1 MGAEREAQACA
12 AFYEALGMAPAV
24 LPCLRCLRQFAGS
37 ATKRCKDKHL
47 EEALLLSRALS
58 EGLRGLSEA
67 EARPLLRCVLA
78 FQMEAT
84 SSSSS
89 FQKLEQILTQ
99 LAVGK
104 EALLAQ
110 EVGTLLAGLA
120 PQEEAYLQLFQTLP
134 KDVGP
139 LVWTAAGK
147 SEALQ
152 SLLGL
157 LLEVAWGK
165 ALNKD
170 TRLLAGTALSMLAN
184 TAPQPRRGA
193 SALLALCQLPD
204 QGTGE
209 VKFGELVVS
218 VPLVQEPDGL
228 EKLVFTRGLLTCCKM
243 DILSCQLESFTH
255 RACLLLDVVFPTVC
269 ALTREQKDCHYYCF
283 QACALWLQR
292 LRESLPAIWHLTGTR
307 VLAPGAKLLQ
317 QLTQL
322 VWDNAETLV
331 EGVSEFIHSSFRLL
345 LEIYHLEC
353 QRFQDQDRLLYQ
365 QMLQRVVSMPW
376 QIKARY
382 VPLCA
387 VVPYVGSQ
395 QVLDAYPDLPQHL
408 LSCLSTN
415 HLCPAATEVYKTLVR
430 QQCAERQD
438 RQQGAEVALAERW
451 ALRWLPLLS
460 QALRSP
466 LPILQNNTA
475 NHLLTWTLRQIP
487 ASQALLAAQFNGRD
501 TASLRAWVSLL
512 KAQKNVAGAL
522 PLQGEALERLSCC
535 LHAREEGVRL
545 AALSL
550 LCCSPSTNRPLS
562 GTELQ
567 LLRQFLPLNLS
578 CDSSSFRQL
587 LQAAVRKALVRL
599 RDSSL
604 AQLRGKASHGME
616 PGEGEEQLAQAVGF
630 VEWLLQLSITSLS
643 PGSNYQRRKTAL
655 LLLAAVLET
664 CTDTW
669 SPARKKGQPPRTMA
683 ALLSCA
689 RQRGCWDFFSQ
700 PNLLVLLS
708 CLQDST
714 NEIRDLASDLL
725 VRYFPATF
733 PEPIALALFQLAQDA
748 LGSPRVQEAEAG
760 AVLMKTILQKS
771 DSSTMRS
778 LALEA
783 AAAPALPSR
792 GLCFAQH
799 LLHVLQAQYSVARQ
813 DLLQAAATAP
823 MHGAITALRR
833 CLLQVPEVAT
843 SMRTAE
849 LAQSWQEL
857 LACLV
862 NTVRDITSLLLGAL
876 QSQRGPGAEEQAAAP
891 SFADM
896 GNAIGSLI
904 MLGKGRGQEEEEE
917 DSVLLSEEHSLILT
931 CCWVSVK
938 EIGLLLGGLAELLLA
953 PAVAAGSGPLLPLP
967 TLQVATKVFQEI
979 LLRCRHWGAVEG
991 CSMGFTKF
999 CAALLNHPAAE
1010 LQAIPRTVLEQGL
1023 EALSGPRSSSIT
1035 RRAAGFPMLFLCIV
1049 SGEAPAQ
1056 ARPLLARCVQTLLA
1070 LATAALPQDWDQT
1083 LDLPQVC
1090 ALHVLQTLVRGAGLG
1105 SALLRHTAPMVAL
1118 ALRGL
1123 GSPCWAMRNAAIQ
1136 LFSALTSRLLG
1147 QQRSCGEGCLA
1158 EGLSLQAFL
1167 GQHPQLSTVLL
1178 AELEAATGPTAGGH
1192 CLRPALH
1199 AVLTLLAQL
1208 QPGTDDPGRPS
1219 APFLEPLLGLAGSPI
1234 YAVRAMAAKAL
1245 VPVLP
1250 PPQRHGLLLQL
1261 AQQLPTAPG
1270 CVCSHNTVH
1279 GHLLQMRA
1287 LLAPSVGTD
1296 RLSAE
1301 ALHPLALQ
1309 LEARGWLLT
1318 PAQRCPLIRAA
1329 FLQVLA
1335 LLPASF
1341 SPGFT
1346 QSIHDAISAE
1356 LGSLPPR
1363 GKPRCAEQQVG
1374 LAVLHQTMAHFV
1386 CSEAARLA
1394 RSEQI
1399 GTVCSL
1405 LWQPNP
1411 DVQLAILS
1419 WVVTRE
1425 GGTCE
1430 ELEKALGLT
1439 LLESLQSVLRERRD
1453 KEFLRLYLE
1462 ALLHLYQEP
1471 SAWPQEASPK
1481 LQGSLAAC
1489 LEMLLHMV
1497 EAECPGPD
1505 LLLQALCAASLLL
1518 AHWTEDEDR
1527 SLEERWCTVLEECSQ
1542 SASSEVLR
1550 LAAARSLRLAGASV
1564 VQRSLHG
1571 ACPSLVP
1578 LALRLIHVG
1587 IHLLQDEEREVR
1599 QESSGFASLLR
1610 HDPRELL
1617 QGSCVFVQDT
1627 VGLQVLLQLLLG
1639 EFGEHPETFHSLLQH
1654 LPSLDLRG
1662 IVEGLEANKA
1672 VSLYREDEPNVFAEP
1687 ASLAWQLL
1695 PVLLQLLEKV
1705 PTGSPL
1711 PASALRWLVATAPS
1725 VLRDLRYC
1733 KHCWGQGT
1741 AQNEAPK
1748 LVSLSLRPA
1757 LPGEGLPHTQG
1768 SSSCC
1773 LCRGRCP
1780 LGDEGSGLC
1789 QAACGCGRA
1798 AGEGPAG
1805 GTAAA
1810 GAGGSC
1816 DHRARAGLQCSGA
1829 GAGAHAGAEATG
1841 AAWAGAWARPE
1852 QCTGEVRITV
1862 WGCLTAPSMEQCQST
1877 ARRLLVHPATSLHL
1891 LHAPWSPART
1901 VGSACNSGQ
1910 PHSWCR
1916 THSHRSQCFLTSIPR
1931 HQSSS
1936 PVAHDIPA
1944 LRSGWQEGTCAP
1956 EPLHPLDSHHLC
1968 FLTNLTGDVGLYP
1981 K

>member
-37 ATKRCKDKHL
+37 TTKRCKDKHL
-47 EEALLLSRALS
+47 EEALLLSRVLSKAL
-58 EGLRGLSEA
+58 RVMSEA
-67 EARPLLRCVLA
+67 EARPLLRCILA

-89 FQKLEQILTQ
+89 FQKLEQIVTQ

-120 PQEEAYLQLFQTLP
+120 PQGEVLSPGDLQSVCMFLEESSLGRQHWQQNLALLLQRLVSTLHWVLQIQPAPSSTWGYLVIKACLQLFQTLP
-134 KDVGP
+134 KDVAP
-139 LVWTAAGK
+139 LVWSAAGK

-165 ALNKD
+165 ALSKD
-170 TRLLAGTALSMLAN
+170 TRLLAGTALSMLVN
-184 TAPQPRRGA
+184 TAPQPERGA
-193 SALLALCQLPD
+193 SAMLALFQLPD
-204 QGTGE
+204 QGKGE
-209 VKFGELVVS
+209 LKFGELVVD
-218 VPLVQEPDGL
+218 VPLVLEPDGL
-228 EKLVFTRGLLTCCKM
+228 EKLVFTRGLLTCCKV

-255 RACLLLDVVFPTVC
+255 QACLLLDVVFPAVC
-269 ALTREQKDCHYYCF
+269 ALSKEQKDCHYYCF

-292 LRESLPAIWHLTGTR
+292 LQESLPAVWHLMGSR
-307 VLAPGAKLLQ
+307 VLAPHAKLLQ

-331 EGVSEFIHSSFRLL
+331 EGVSEFIHSSFQLL

-353 QRFQDQDRLLYQ
+353 QHFQDQERALYQ
-365 QMLQRVVSMPW
+365 QMLHRVVSMSW

-387 VVPYVGSQ
+387 IVPYVGSQ
-395 QVLDAYPDLPQHL
+395 QVLDTYPDLPQHL

-415 HLCPAATEVYKTLVR
+415 HLCPAATEVYKVLV
-430 QQCAERQD
+430 QHQCAEWQEG
-438 RQQGAEVALAERW
+438 QQGTGTALAEQW

-460 QALRSP
+460 QALCSP
-466 LPILQNNTA
+466 LPILHSNAA

-487 ASQALLAAQFNGRD
+487 ATRALLAAQFGSRD

-512 KAQKNVAGAL
+512 KAQKSLAGAL
-522 PLQGEALERLSCC
+522 PLRGDALERLSCC
-535 LHAREEGVRL
+535 LGAREDGVRL

-562 GTELQ
+562 GTEVQ

-604 AQLRGKASHGME
+604 TRLRGRTPRGTE
-616 PGEGEEQLAQAVGF
+616 PGEEEEQLAQAVDF

-643 PGSNYQRRKTAL
+643 PSSNYQRKKTAL

-669 SPARKKGQPPRTMA
+669 SPDRKKGQPPRTMA
-683 ALLSCA
+683 TLLSYA

-733 PEPIALALFQLAQDA
+733 PEPITLALFQLAQDA

-771 DSSTMRS
+771 DSSTMKS

-783 AAAPALPSR
+783 AATPALPSR

-799 LLHVLQAQYSVARQ
+799 LLHVLQAQYSVARK
-813 DLLQAAATAP
+813 DLLRAAATAP

-833 CLLQVPEVAT
+833 CLLQVPEVVT
-843 SMRTAE
+843 SMRAAE
-849 LAQSWQEL
+849 LVQSWQEL
-857 LACLV
+857 LTGLV
-862 NTVRDITSLLLGAL
+862 TTVRDITSFLLGAL
-876 QSQRGPGAEEQAAAP
+876 QSQQGPGADEQAAAP

-938 EIGLLLGGLAELLLA
+938 EIGLLLGGLAELLLSL
-953 PAVAAGSGPLLPLP
+953 PVAAGSGPLLPLP

-991 CSMGFTKF
+991 CSVGFTKF
-999 CAALLNHPAAE
+999 CAALLNHPDAE
-1010 LQAIPRTVLEQGL
+1010 LQAIPQSMLEQGL

-1049 SGEAPAQ
+1049 SREAPAQ
-1056 ARPLLARCVQTLLA
+1056 AWPLLTHCVQTLLA
-1070 LATAALPQDWDQT
+1070 LAATALPQHWDQT

-1105 SALLRHTAPMVAL
+1105 MVLLRHTTPMVAL

-1136 LFSALTSRLLG
+1136 LFSALTARLLG
-1147 QQRSCGEGCLA
+1147 QQRSRGEGCPA
-1158 EGLSLQAFL
+1158 EGVSLQAFL
-1167 GQHPQLSTVLL
+1167 RQHPQLSTVLL
-1178 AELEAATGPTAGGH
+1178 AELEAARWPTAGEH
-1192 CLRPALH
+1192 RLRPALH

-1208 QPGTDDPGRPS
+1208 QPGANDPGSPS
-1219 APFLEPLLGLAGSPI
+1219 AHFLEPLLGLAGSPI

-1245 VPVLP
+1245 VPVVPL
-1250 PPQRHGLLLQL
+1250 PQRQGLLLQL

-1270 CVCSHNTVH
+1270 CVCSHNTLH
-1279 GHLLQMRA
+1279 GHLLQMQA
-1287 LLAPSVGTD
+1287 LLAPTASTE
-1296 RLSAE
+1296 RLLAE

-1356 LGSLPPR
+1356 LGSLSP
-1363 GKPRCAEQQVG
+1363 GTKPGCAEQQVG
-1374 LAVLHQTMAHFV
+1374 LAVLHQSMAHFV

-1394 RSEQI
+1394 ASLRI
-1399 GTVCSL
+1399 GAACSL
-1405 LWQPNP
+1405 LRQPHP
-1411 DVQLAILS
+1411 DVQLAVLS
-1419 WVVTRE
+1419 WVLARE
-1425 GGTCE
+1425 GGMPE

-1439 LLESLQSVLRERRD
+1439 LLESLQSVLRERKD

-1462 ALLHLYQEP
+1462 ALLHLCRDS
-1471 SAWPQEASPK
+1471 SAWCQEASSR

-1505 LLLQALCAASLLL
+1505 LLFQALCAASLLL
-1518 AHWTEDEDR
+1518 GHWFGDKD
-1527 SLEERWCTVLEECSQ
+1527 SLLVERWCTALEECSQ
-1542 SASSEVLR
+1542 SASSELLR
-1550 LAAARSLRLAGASV
+1550 LAAARSLQMAGASV
-1564 VQRSLHG
+1564 VQRSLRA

-1578 LALRLIHVG
+1578 LALRLINVG

-1599 QESSGFASLLR
+1599 HESSAFASLLQ
-1610 HDPRELL
+1610 HHLRELL
-1617 QGSCVFVQDT
+1617 QGSCIFVQDA
-1627 VGLQVLLQLLLG
+1627 VGLQVLLQLLL
-1639 EFGEHPETFHSLLQH
+1639 EEYGEHPETFASLLQH
-1654 LPSLDLRG
+1654 LPVLDLRG
-1662 IVEGLEANKA
+1662 IVEGLETNKA
-1672 VSLYREDEPNVFAEP
+1672 VSLYREDEPNIFAEP
-1687 ASLAWQLL
+1687 AVLAWQLL
-1695 PVLLQLLEKV
+1695 PVMLQLLEKV
-1705 PTGSPL
+1705 PPGSPL
-1711 PASALRWLVATAPS
+1711 HASALQWLLAMGPS
-1725 VLRDLRYC
+1725 VLHDLQYC
-1733 KHCWGQGT
+1733 KHCWSQGAT
-1741 AQNEAPK
+1741 AHWGMKALGCAKLHTAVAVLLVRARLVVQLLQVLGGVTTVPGLGCSAQELEQELTLVQRLLEQHGLAPGPSQSNALGK
-1748 LVSLSLRPA
+1748 LASLS
-1757 LPGEGLPHTQG
+1757 E
-1768 SSSCC
+1768 
-1773 LCRGRCP
+1773 
-1780 LGDEGSGLC
+1780 
-1789 QAACGCGRA
+1789 AA
-1798 AGEGPAG
+1798 
-1805 GTAAA
+1805 
-1810 GAGGSC
+1810 
-1816 DHRARAGLQCSGA
+1816 
-1829 GAGAHAGAEATG
+1829 
-1841 AAWAGAWARPE
+1841 
-1852 QCTGEVRITV
+1852 
-1862 WGCLTAPSMEQCQST
+1862 
-1877 ARRLLVHPATSLHL
+1877 
-1891 LHAPWSPART
+1891 
-1901 VGSACNSGQ
+1901 
-1910 PHSWCR
+1910 
-1916 THSHRSQCFLTSIPR
+1916 
-1931 HQSSS
+1931 
-1936 PVAHDIPA
+1936 
-1944 LRSGWQEGTCAP
+1944 
-1956 EPLHPLDSHHLC
+1956 
-1968 FLTNLTGDVGLYP
+1968 
-1981 K
+1981 

>member
-12 AFYEALGMAPAV
+12 AFYEALGMGPAV

-37 ATKRCKDKHL
+37 TTKRCKDKHL

-58 EGLRGLSEA
+58 KALQVLSEA
-67 EARPLLRCVLA
+67 EARPLLRCILA

-89 FQKLEQILTQ
+89 FQKLEQIVTQ

-104 EALLAQ
+104 EAMLAQ

-120 PQEEAYLQLFQTLP
+120 PQGEVLSPENLQSVCMFLEESSLGRKHWQQNLALLLQRLATTLGWVLQSQPAPSSTWGYLVIKACLQLFQTLP
-134 KDVGP
+134 MDMAP

-165 ALNKD
+165 ALSKD
-170 TRLLAGTALSMLAN
+170 TRLLAGTALSMLVN
-184 TAPQPRRGA
+184 TAPQPERGA
-193 SALLALCQLPD
+193 SAMLALFQLPD

-209 VKFGELVVS
+209 LTFGELVVD
-218 VPLVQEPDGL
+218 VPLVLEPDGL
-228 EKLVFTRGLLTCCKM
+228 QKLVFTRGLLTCCKI

-255 RACLLLDVVFPTVC
+255 QACLLLDVVFPAVC
-269 ALTREQKDCHYYCF
+269 ALSKEQKDCHYYCF
-283 QACALWLQR
+283 QACVLWLQR
-292 LRESLPAIWHLTGTR
+292 LRESLPAVWHLRGAR
-307 VLAPGAKLLQ
+307 VLAPHAKLLQ

-331 EGVSEFIHSSFRLL
+331 EGVSEFIHSSFRVL

-353 QRFQDQDRLLYQ
+353 QHFQDQERALYQ
-365 QMLQRVVSMPW
+365 QMLHRVVSMPW

-387 VVPYVGSQ
+387 IIPYVGSQ
-395 QVLDAYPDLPQHL
+395 QVLDTYPDLPQHL

-415 HLCPAATEVYKTLVR
+415 HLCPAATEVYKALVQ
-430 QQCAERQD
+430 QQCAEWQEG
-438 RQQGAEVALAERW
+438 QQGTGAALAEQW
-451 ALRWLPLLS
+451 ALCWLPLLS

-466 LPILQNNTA
+466 LPILHSNAA

-487 ASQALLAAQFNGRD
+487 AAQALLAAQFGSRD

-512 KAQKNVAGAL
+512 KVQKSLAGAL

-535 LHAREEGVRL
+535 LGAREEGVRL

-562 GTELQ
+562 GTEVQ
-567 LLRQFLPLNLS
+567 LLRRFLPLNLS

-604 AQLRGKASHGME
+604 ALLRGRAPRGTE
-616 PGEGEEQLAQAVGF
+616 PAEGEEQLTQAVGF
-630 VEWLLQLSITSLS
+630 VEWLLQLSITSLG
-643 PGSNYQRRKTAL
+643 PGSNYQRKKTAV

-669 SPARKKGQPPRTMA
+669 SPDRKKGQPPRTMA
-683 ALLSCA
+683 TLLNYA
-689 RQRGCWDFFSQ
+689 RQKGCWDFFSQ

-760 AVLMKTILQKS
+760 AMLMKTILQKA
-771 DSSTMRS
+771 DSSTMKS

-783 AAAPALPSR
+783 AAAPALPSQ

-799 LLHVLQAQYSVARQ
+799 LLHMLQAQYSVARQ
-813 DLLQAAATAP
+813 DLLRAAATAP

-833 CLLQVPEVAT
+833 CLLQVPKVAT
-843 SMRTAE
+843 SMRAAE
-849 LAQSWQEL
+849 LAESWQEL
-857 LACLV
+857 LTGLV
-862 NTVRDITSLLLGAL
+862 TTVRDITSFLLGAL
-876 QSQRGPGAEEQAAAP
+876 QSQQGPGTAEQAAAP

-904 MLGKGRGQEEEEE
+904 MLGKGRGQEEEEEE

-938 EIGLLLGGLAELLLA
+938 EIGLLLGGLAEVLLA
-953 PAVAAGSGPLLPLP
+953 QPVAAGSGPLLPLP

-991 CSMGFTKF
+991 CSVGFTKF
-999 CAALLNHPAAE
+999 CAALLNHPDAE
-1010 LQAIPRTVLEQGL
+1010 LRAIPQSVLEQGL

-1049 SGEAPAQ
+1049 SGEAAAQ
-1056 ARPLLARCVQTLLA
+1056 ARPLLTRCIQTLLA
-1070 LATAALPQDWDQT
+1070 LATTALPQHWDQT

-1105 SALLRHTAPMVAL
+1105 TALLRHTVPMVAL

-1136 LFSALTSRLLG
+1136 LFSALTARLMG
-1147 QQRSCGEGCLA
+1147 PQRSRGEGCPA
-1158 EGLSLQAFL
+1158 EGVSLQAFL

-1192 CLRPALH
+1192 RLHPALH

-1208 QPGTDDPGRPS
+1208 QPGTDDPGSPS
-1219 APFLEPLLGLAGSPI
+1219 AHFLEPLLGLAGSPF

-1245 VPVLP
+1245 VPVVP
-1250 PPQRHGLLLQL
+1250 PPQRLGLLLQL
-1261 AQQLPTAPG
+1261 AQQLPTAPE
-1270 CVCSHNTVH
+1270 CVCSHNTLH
-1279 GHLLQMRA
+1279 GHLLQMQA
-1287 LLAPSVGTD
+1287 LLVPAVGTK
-1296 RLSAE
+1296 RLLAE
-1301 ALHPLALQ
+1301 ALRPLALQ

-1335 LLPASF
+1335 LIPTSL

-1356 LGSLPPR
+1356 LGSLPPAA
-1363 GKPRCAEQQVG
+1363 KPGCAEQQVG
-1374 LAVLHQTMAHFV
+1374 LAVLHQSMARFV

-1394 RSEQI
+1394 AGEWI
-1399 GTVCSL
+1399 GAACSL
-1405 LWQPNP
+1405 LRQPNP
-1411 DVQLAILS
+1411 DVRLAILS
-1419 WVVTRE
+1419 WVLARE
-1425 GGTCE
+1425 GGTPE

-1462 ALLHLYQEP
+1462 ALLHLCRDP
-1471 SAWPQEASPK
+1471 LAWSQEASCR
-1481 LQGSLAAC
+1481 LRGSSAAC

-1505 LLLQALCAASLLL
+1505 LLFQALCAASLLL
-1518 AHWTEDEDR
+1518 AHWFGDED
-1527 SLEERWCTVLEECSQ
+1527 SLLVERWCTALEECSQ
-1542 SASSEVLR
+1542 SASSELLR
-1550 LAAARSLRLAGASV
+1550 LAAARSLQTAGASV
-1564 VQRSLHG
+1564 VQQSLRA
-1571 ACPSLVP
+1571 ACPSLAP
-1578 LALRLIHVG
+1578 LALRLINVG

-1599 QESSGFASLLR
+1599 HEASVFASLLQ
-1610 HDPRELL
+1610 HHPRELL
-1617 QGSCVFVQDT
+1617 QGSCIFVQDT
-1627 VGLQVLLQLLLG
+1627 MGLQVLLQLLLE
-1639 EFGEHPETFHSLLQH
+1639 EFGELPETFDLLLRH
-1654 LPSLDLRG
+1654 LPILDLRG
-1662 IVEGLEANKA
+1662 IVEGLEASKA
-1672 VSLYREDEPNVFAEP
+1672 VSLYKEDEPNVFAEP
-1687 ASLAWQLL
+1687 AILAWQLL
-1695 PVLLQLLEKV
+1695 PVMLQVLEKM
-1705 PTGSPL
+1705 PAGGPL
-1711 PASALRWLVATAPS
+1711 HASALRWLLAMGPS
-1725 VLRDLRYC
+1725 VLRDLQYC
-1733 KHCWGQGT
+1733 KHCWSQGAT
-1741 AQNEAPK
+1741 ASWGMKALGCAKLHTAVAVLLVRARLVVQLLQVLGGVTTVPELGCSAQELEQELVLVQKLLQQHGLAPGPSQGNALGK
-1748 LVSLSLRPA
+1748 LASLS
-1757 LPGEGLPHTQG
+1757 
-1768 SSSCC
+1768 
-1773 LCRGRCP
+1773 
-1780 LGDEGSGLC
+1780 
-1789 QAACGCGRA
+1789 
-1798 AGEGPAG
+1798 
-1805 GTAAA
+1805 
-1810 GAGGSC
+1810 
-1816 DHRARAGLQCSGA
+1816 
-1829 GAGAHAGAEATG
+1829 G
-1841 AAWAGAWARPE
+1841 AA
-1852 QCTGEVRITV
+1852 
-1862 WGCLTAPSMEQCQST
+1862 
-1877 ARRLLVHPATSLHL
+1877 
-1891 LHAPWSPART
+1891 
-1901 VGSACNSGQ
+1901 
-1910 PHSWCR
+1910 
-1916 THSHRSQCFLTSIPR
+1916 
-1931 HQSSS
+1931 
-1936 PVAHDIPA
+1936 
-1944 LRSGWQEGTCAP
+1944 
-1956 EPLHPLDSHHLC
+1956 
-1968 FLTNLTGDVGLYP
+1968 
-1981 K
+1981 

>member
-1 MGAEREAQACA
+1 MGAEREARACA
-12 AFYEALGMAPAV
+12 AFCGAPGIAQPV
-24 LPCLRCLRQFAGS
+24 LSCLRQFAGS
-37 ATKRCKDKHL
+37 TTKRCKDKHL

-58 EGLRGLSEA
+58 EGLQALGEE

-89 FQKLEQILTQ
+89 FQKLEQIVTQ

-110 EVGTLLAGLA
+110 EVGELLAGLA
-120 PQEEAYLQLFQTLP
+120 PQGEVLSPGDLQSVCMFIEESSLGRQHWQQNLAPLLQRLATTLRWVLQSQPAPGGMWGYLVIKACLQLFQALP
-134 KDVGP
+134 KDVAP
-139 LVWTAAGK
+139 LVWSTAGK

-165 ALNKD
+165 ALSKD
-170 TRLLAGTALSMLAN
+170 TRLLAGTALSMLVN
-184 TAPQPRRGA
+184 TAPQPKCGA
-193 SALLALCQLPD
+193 SATLALFQLSD
-204 QGTGE
+204 QGVGE
-209 VKFGELVVS
+209 LKFGELVVEAPP
-218 VPLVQEPDGL
+218 VLEPDGL
-228 EKLVFTRGLLTCCKM
+228 EKLVLTRGLLTCCKTE
-243 DILSCQLESFTH
+243 ILSCQLESFTH
-255 RACLLLDVVFPTVC
+255 KACLLLDVVFPAVC
-269 ALTREQKDCHYYCF
+269 ALTKEQKDCHYYCF

-292 LRESLPAIWHLTGTR
+292 VRESLPAVWHLTGTR
-307 VLAPGAKLLQ
+307 ILAQDAKLLQ

-322 VWDNAETLV
+322 VWDNAETPV

-353 QRFQDQDRLLYQ
+353 QQFQDQERPLYQ
-365 QMLQRVVSMPW
+365 QMLQTVVSMPW

-382 VPLCA
+382 VPLSA

-415 HLCPAATEVYKTLVR
+415 HLCPAATEVYKALVR

-438 RQQGAEVALAERW
+438 GQRGAEAERW
-451 ALRWLPLLS
+451 ALCWLPLLS

-466 LPILQNNTA
+466 LAILQSNAA

-487 ASQALLAAQFNGRD
+487 AAQTLLAAQFSGRD

-512 KAQKNVAGAL
+512 KAQKSVAGAL
-522 PLQGEALERLSCC
+522 PLRGKALERLSCC
-535 LHAREEGVRL
+535 LGAREEGVRL
-545 AALSL
+545 AALGL
-550 LCCSPSTNRPLS
+550 LCCSPSTNWPLS
-562 GTELQ
+562 GREVR
-567 LLRQFLPLNLS
+567 LLREFLPLNFN

-604 AQLRGKASHGME
+604 AQLRGKVPRGTE
-616 PGEGEEQLAQAVGF
+616 PGEGAGQLNQAVGF
-630 VEWLLQLSITSLS
+630 VEWLLQLSIASLS
-643 PGSNYQRRKTAL
+643 PGSNYQRKKTAL
-655 LLLAAVLET
+655 LLLTAVLET

-669 SPARKKGQPPRTMA
+669 SPDRKKGQPPRTMA
-683 ALLSCA
+683 TLLSYA
-689 RQRGCWDFFSQ
+689 RQSGCWDFFSQ
-700 PNLLVLLS
+700 PNLLALLS

-714 NEIRDLASDLL
+714 NEIRDLASELL
-725 VRYFPATF
+725 VRYFPPTF

-771 DSSTMRS
+771 DSSTMKS

-783 AAAPALPSR
+783 EAAPTLPNR

-799 LLHVLQAQYSVARQ
+799 LLHVLQAQYAAACQ

-823 MHGAITALRR
+823 MHGAIAALRR
-833 CLLQVPEVAT
+833 CLLQVPEVAA
-843 SMRTAE
+843 SMRAAE

-857 LACLV
+857 LTRLV
-862 NTVRDITSLLLGAL
+862 TTARDITSFLLGAL
-876 QSQRGPGAEEQAAAP
+876 QSQQGPGADEQAAAP

-904 MLGKGRGQEEEEE
+904 MLGKGQGQEEEV
-917 DSVLLSEEHSLILT
+917 DSILLSEEHSLILT

-953 PAVAAGSGPLLPLP
+953 PALPAGSRPLLPLP
-967 TLQVATKVFQEI
+967 TLQMAARVFQEI

-999 CAALLNHPAAE
+999 CAALLNHPDTE
-1010 LQAIPRTVLEQGL
+1010 LQAIPQTMLEQGL

-1056 ARPLLARCVQTLLA
+1056 ARPLLTRCVQTLLA
-1070 LATAALPQDWDQT
+1070 LATTALPQDWDQT

-1105 SALLRHTAPMVAL
+1105 GALLRHATPMVAL

-1147 QQRSCGEGCLA
+1147 QQRSCGEGCPA
-1158 EGLSLQAFL
+1158 EGVSLQAFL
-1167 GQHPQLSTVLL
+1167 GQHPQLGAVLL
-1178 AELEAATGPTAGGH
+1178 DELGAATGPALRGPR
-1192 CLRPALH
+1192 LRPALH
-1199 AVLTLLAQL
+1199 AILTLLAQL
-1208 QPGTDDPGRPS
+1208 QPGANSPDSPS
-1219 APFLEPLLGLAGSPI
+1219 AHFLQPLLGLAGSPI

-1245 VPVLP
+1245 VPVVP

-1261 AQQLPTAPG
+1261 AQQLPAAPEQ
-1270 CVCSHNTVH
+1270 VHSHNTVH
-1279 GHLLQMRA
+1279 GHLLQMQA
-1287 LLAPSVGTD
+1287 LLAAAPGTD
-1296 RLSAE
+1296 GLSAE
-1301 ALHPLALQ
+1301 VLHPVALQ

-1329 FLQVLA
+1329 FLEVLA

-1341 SPGFT
+1341 SPGFA
-1346 QSIHDAISAE
+1346 QSIHDTISAE
-1356 LGSLPPR
+1356 LGSLPP
-1363 GKPRCAEQQVG
+1363 GWKLGCAELQVG
-1374 LAVLHQTMAHFV
+1374 LPVLHQTMAHFV
-1386 CSEAARLA
+1386 CNEAARLA
-1394 RSEQI
+1394 DSKQI
-1399 GTVCSL
+1399 GFVCL
-1405 LWQPNP
+1405 LLQQPNT

-1419 WVVTRE
+1419 WVIARE

-1453 KEFLRLYLE
+1453 REFLRLYLE
-1462 ALLHLYQEP
+1462 ALLHLYRDP
-1471 SAWPQEASPK
+1471 SSWSQEASRK

-1505 LLLQALCAASLLL
+1505 LLFQALCATSLLL
-1518 AHWTEDEDR
+1518 AHRFEDED
-1527 SLEERWCTVLEECSQ
+1527 STLVQRWCAALEACSR

-1550 LAAARSLRLAGASV
+1550 LAAARSLQMAGADV
-1564 VQRSLHG
+1564 VRRSLRA

-1578 LALRLIHVG
+1578 LSLRLINVG

-1599 QESSGFASLLR
+1599 HEASGFASLLR
-1610 HDPRELL
+1610 QDPGEQLRD
-1617 QGSCVFVQDT
+1617 SCVFVQDN
-1627 VGLQVLLQLLLG
+1627 VGFQVLLQLLLE
-1639 EFGEHPETFHSLLQH
+1639 EFREYPETFNSLMQH
-1654 LPSLDLRG
+1654 LPVLDLRG
-1662 IVEGLEANKA
+1662 IAEELETNKA
-1672 VSLYREDEPNVFAEP
+1672 ASLYKEDEPNVFAEP
-1687 ASLAWQLL
+1687 AVLAQHLL
-1695 PVLLQLLEKV
+1695 PILLRLLEKA
-1705 PTGSPL
+1705 PAGSPL
-1711 PASALRWLVATAPS
+1711 HASALHWLVATGPS

-1733 KHCWGQGT
+1733 KHRWSRGAAARCGMKALGCAKLHVAVAVLLVRARLVAQALQVLGESATTVPGLGCSAQELEQELVLVQGLLV
-1741 AQNEAPK
+1741 QHGLAPV
-1748 LVSLSLRPA
+1748 LNQGNA
-1757 LPGEGLPHTQG
+1757 PGEP
-1768 SSSCC
+1768 
-1773 LCRGRCP
+1773 
-1780 LGDEGSGLC
+1780 
-1789 QAACGCGRA
+1789 
-1798 AGEGPAG
+1798 GPP
-1805 GTAAA
+1805 
-1810 GAGGSC
+1810 
-1816 DHRARAGLQCSGA
+1816 SGA
-1829 GAGAHAGAEATG
+1829 A
-1841 AAWAGAWARPE
+1841 
-1852 QCTGEVRITV
+1852 
-1862 WGCLTAPSMEQCQST
+1862 
-1877 ARRLLVHPATSLHL
+1877 
-1891 LHAPWSPART
+1891 
-1901 VGSACNSGQ
+1901 
-1910 PHSWCR
+1910 
-1916 THSHRSQCFLTSIPR
+1916 
-1931 HQSSS
+1931 
-1936 PVAHDIPA
+1936 
-1944 LRSGWQEGTCAP
+1944 
-1956 EPLHPLDSHHLC
+1956 
-1968 FLTNLTGDVGLYP
+1968 
-1981 K
+1981 